1 MIEKSR
7 NKGPI
12 AIVISLAV
20 IFTMLTPSFSQ
31 AATSSPTTSMCNT
44 LMPTLKAV
52 YNKNGYSELSGFDS
66 TEMTRIRNIW
76 KTQSNKLSK
85 GTVKSQLDTLIDEM
99 YGFINQRPGSALFW
113 NDYIYK
119 IAATCTPPSSNTFC
133 RTWKSSLT
141 AVLLGAI
148 TGNVKVSELINIRKI
163 WAIQAT
169 KIPMGPTK
177 LAFNKTVRDLDELI
191 SETKRNRVSMNVSS
205 ALSADID
212 VLMSNPDGYWPCSI
226 DPVLNALGAVNA
238 SDLNKVHPTEICYE
252 VYSWNNK
259 SNLKLACS
267 TYPSFEW
274 KDICT
279 KYPYMSLRQIESSG
293 YTVSTLKDVQ
303 GNYFFKGNVSTG
315 CEAAYPYE
323 YNVRTTTYLALGRHQ
338 FYIDGFNSPPTLAE
352 VQAGGLHAD
361 ANQWVWTITVK

>member
-1 MIEKSR
+1 MEKSR
-7 NKGPI
+7 YKGPV
-12 AIVISLAV
+12 AVVVSLV
-20 IFTMLTPSFSQ
+20 LIFTIFAPSLSQ
-31 AATSSPTTSMCNT
+31 AATSTPTASMCKT

-52 YNKNGYSELSGFDS
+52 YNKNEYSILSGFES
-66 TEMTRIRNIW
+66 TEMIRIRNIW

-85 GTVKSQLDTLIDEM
+85 GSTKSQLDTLIDEM
-99 YGFINQRPGSALFW
+99 YGYINLRPGSAIFW

-119 IAATCTPPSSNTFC
+119 IAATCTPPSSNAFC

-141 AVLLGAI
+141 TVLLGGI
-148 TGNVKVSELINIRKI
+148 TGNVKVSELVAIRKI
-163 WAIQAT
+163 WATQAS

-177 LAFNKTVRDLDELI
+177 IAFDKTVLDLDELI
-191 SETKRNRVSMNVSS
+191 SETKRKRVSLNVSS

-212 VLMSNPDGYWPCSI
+212 VLMSDPDGYWPCSI
-226 DPVLNALGAVNA
+226 DPVLNALGAVDP

-252 VYSWNNK
+252 VYSWNNR
-259 SNLKLACS
+259 SDLKLACS
-267 TYPSFEW
+267 TYPNFEW

-293 YTVSTLKDVQ
+293 YTVSTLKNTQ
-303 GNYFFKGNVSTG
+303 GNYYFAGKISDE
-315 CEAAYPYE
+315 CDAAFPYE
-323 YNVRTTTYLALGRHQ
+323 HDARATTYLSLGRHQ

-352 VQAGGLHAD
+352 VQAGGLHAG